1 MALRDKYGTFVAFY
15 LTFEIPV
22 LASRKREKAFPLWI
36 WCPVLAPLAPL
47 RL

>member
-22 LASRKREKAFPLWI
+22 LASRKREKAFSPLDMV
-36 WCPVLAPLAPL
+36 PGFSSTSSP
-47 RL
+47 